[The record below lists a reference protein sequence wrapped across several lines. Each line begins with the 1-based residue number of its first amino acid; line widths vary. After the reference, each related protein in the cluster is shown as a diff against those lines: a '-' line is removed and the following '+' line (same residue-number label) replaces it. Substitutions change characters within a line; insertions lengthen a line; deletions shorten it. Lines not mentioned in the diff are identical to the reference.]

1 MQGCG
6 PNKLAPALFAKTMI
20 TEAYKTFTEAVDL
33 EWSVPTAGTWSAVML
48 SFKEAPFNH
57 ESGGDV
63 GEIQVIFRSQHGAD
77 YDTILFTRNP
87 AGSRTI
93 PDANPSDP
101 AEQRRL
107 PVGEPL
113 DIYIAPDIEVPLSR
127 GDSIAVVYTNPEL
140 PNGSDFTNTKN
151 ASITTTARDR
161 TVAITIKGN
170 DSVR

>member
-93 PDANPSDP
+93 PNA
-101 AEQRRL
+101 AGTLLE
-107 PVGEPL
+107 GEPL

-140 PNGSDFTNTKN
+140 PDGKHFTS
-151 ASITTTARDR
+151 AGGHRIDTTARDR
-161 TVAITIKGN
+161 TVAVTIKGN